1 MPKRRKSLRRRL
13 TLWMVLVW
21 GIIQG
26 TVVLLILL
34 YEGAAVDRFFDDR
47 LKGRSLGIGAEIR
60 PLLPDLTDVQ
70 LEQIAIRNTDDYIMF
85 KGFALV
91 VYANDGRI
99 IASSDQPAP
108 PYNQICRED
117 QSAIE
122 AGRAF
127 LTDSYHF
134 ASLRE
139 APGKERMVLVGI
151 EDRDQQEYEL
161 LVVTTDAAARGL
173 TARLQQVL
181 IIALAAGLVG
191 AATSAWIISGVATE
205 PLKRVL
211 DSMRKISPGTVG
223 QEVRMDGGSEELAVV
238 RREVDAMR
246 SRMEAGFKAQER
258 FLSNVSHEIKTPIS
272 VLLTEMQ
279 TLPSLGETPGDV
291 REFIVSVGEELR
303 RLGGMVESF
312 LLLTRVRDG
321 QPVQARI
328 GTYQVNELIVD
339 SMESCAGIAE
349 QYEVSLVPILLD
361 DPEDLDLT
369 VNGIPD
375 LLRTML
381 DNLVRNAVRFSPEHG
396 RVIITARR
404 PSDSEVTIE
413 VRDFGTGIP
422 PGMLDTIFDRFAQNE
437 SEVKRGRGH
446 GLGLEIAL
454 GIAEIHGGGITVE
467 NCEDR
472 GCRFIVRLPIGD
484 NPAASRVRGG
494 APDQEIENH
503 PDDRQK

>member
-1 MPKRRKSLRRRL
+1 
-13 TLWMVLVW
+13 MVLVW

-60 PLLPDLTDVQ
+60 PLLPDLTDIQ
-70 LEQIAIRNTDDYIMF
+70 LQQIAIRNADDYIMF

-91 VYANDGRI
+91 VYASDGRV
-99 IASSDQPAP
+99 IASTDQPAP
-108 PYNQICRED
+108 PYDQIRRED
-117 QSAIE
+117 QNAIE
-122 AGRAF
+122 AERAF
-127 LTDSYHF
+127 LTDTYHF

-139 APGKERMVLVGI
+139 APGQERMLLLGI
-151 EDRDQQEYEL
+151 EDRSEQRYEL

-181 IIALAAGLVG
+181 IIALVAGLVG

-211 DSMRKISPGTVG
+211 DSMRNISPGTVG

-279 TLPSLGETPGDV
+279 TLPSLRDTPQEV

-321 QPVQARI
+321 KPVQASVA
-328 GTYQVNELIVD
+328 TYQVNEMIID
-339 SMESCAGIAE
+339 SIESCVGIAE
-349 QYEVSLVPILLD
+349 QYDVHLVPVLLD
-361 DPEDLDLT
+361 STEDLDLM
-369 VNGIPD
+369 VSGIPD

-381 DNLVRNAVRFSPEHG
+381 DNLIRNAVRFSPENE
-396 RVIITARR
+396 RVMITAKR
-404 PSDSEVTIE
+404 PSDREVTIE
-413 VRDFGTGIP
+413 IRDFGTGIP
-422 PGMLDTIFDRFAQNE
+422 PGMLDTIFDRFAQSE

-446 GLGLEIAL
+446 GLGLEIAQ
-454 GIAEIHGGGITVE
+454 GIAEIHGGAITVE

-484 NPAASRVRGG
+484 NPAASRVGG
-494 APDQEIENH
+494 TAPDEEVENH
-503 PDDRQK
+503 ADQREQKDQQGPQ